1 MRTRADRGSSRL
13 RQNGCVGGAASGSR
27 WTYTE
32 KRRARATVA
41 GELFLVSHDHW
52 SELNEKLHGEVRAL
66 GDDKEKGDEVVLG
79 DDLV

>member
-1 MRTRADRGSSRL
+1 MHDDYNEMYHVDNHL
-13 RQNGCVGGAASGSR
+13 DQLDECEPEIKV
-27 WTYTE
+27 
-32 KRRARATVA
+32 ATVA

-52 SELNEKLHGEVRAL
+52 SELNETLHGEVRAL